1 MRGVNFTEEITL
13 IEISENLKS
22 LLKNVVYI
30 IQKIHIPIRISI
42 LKFAQKGGGGGQFYK
57 RNRVKK
63 KNRKLAKF
71 DKDTRPLIPILL
83 SPNSKTPDPN
93 RDFRI

>member
-13 IEISENLKS
+13 IEISENLKI

-42 LKFAQKGGGGGQFYK
+42 LKFAQKGGGGGSILQK
-57 RNRVKK
+57 KSRKK
-63 KNRKLAKF
+63 KKQKTCKIWQGYPPVNS
-71 DKDTRPLIPILL
+71 DTFV
-83 SPNSKTPDPN
+83 T
-93 RDFRI
+93 